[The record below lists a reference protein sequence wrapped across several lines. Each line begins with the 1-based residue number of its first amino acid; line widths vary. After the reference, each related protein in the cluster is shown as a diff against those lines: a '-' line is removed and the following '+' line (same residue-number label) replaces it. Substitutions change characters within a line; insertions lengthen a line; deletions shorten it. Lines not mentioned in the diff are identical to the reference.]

1 MKEYHLRLNE
11 DAAVGTSVV
20 SVTAVDRDANSAI
33 SYQITGGNT
42 RNRFAI
48 STQGGVGL
56 VTLALPLDYKQERY
70 FKLVL
75 TASDRALHDHCHVH
89 INITDANTHR
99 PVFQSAHYSVSV
111 NEDRPV
117 GSTVV
122 VISASDD
129 DVGENARITYLLEDN
144 LPQFRI
150 DADSGAITLQA
161 TLDYEDQ
168 VTYTLAITARD
179 NGIPQKADTTY
190 VEVMVNDVNDNA
202 PQFVASHYTGLVS
215 EDAPPFTSVLQIS
228 ATDRDAHANGRVQ
241 YTFQNGED
249 GDGDFTIEPTSG
261 IVRTVRRLDREA
273 MPVYELTAYAVDRG
287 VPPLRTPVSIQVTV
301 QDVNDNAPVF
311 PAEEFEVRVK
321 ENSIVGS
328 VVAQIT
334 AVDPDE
340 GPNAHI
346 MYQIVEGNI
355 PELFQMDIF
364 SGELTALID
373 LDYEARQEYVI
384 VVQATSAPL
393 VSRATV
399 HVRLVDQNDNSPVL
413 NNFQIL
419 FNNYVSNRSDTFPSG
434 IIGRIPAYDPDVS
447 DHLFYS
453 FERGN
458 ELQLLVVNQTS
469 GELRLSRKLDN
480 NRPLV
485 ASMLVT
491 VTGERRRQASD
502 PVTTTCQG
510 LRDPTGHLK
519 PKRDFQESL
528 KC

>member
-1 MKEYHLRLNE
+1 M
-11 DAAVGTSVV
+11 
-20 SVTAVDRDANSAI
+20 
-33 SYQITGGNT
+33 Q
-42 RNRFAI
+42 
-48 STQGGVGL
+48 
-56 VTLALPLDYKQERY
+56 
-70 FKLVL
+70 
-75 TASDRALHDHCHVH
+75 
-89 INITDANTHR
+89 
-99 PVFQSAHYSVSV
+99 
-111 NEDRPV
+111 
-117 GSTVV
+117 
-122 VISASDD
+122 
-129 DVGENARITYLLEDN
+129 
-144 LPQFRI
+144 
-150 DADSGAITLQA
+150 
-161 TLDYEDQ
+161 
-168 VTYTLAITARD
+168 
-179 NGIPQKADTTY
+179 
-190 VEVMVNDVNDNA
+190 
-202 PQFVASHYTGLVS
+202 
-215 EDAPPFTSVLQIS
+215 
-228 ATDRDAHANGRVQ
+228 
-241 YTFQNGED
+241 
-249 GDGDFTIEPTSG
+249 
-261 IVRTVRRLDREA
+261 
-273 MPVYELTAYAVDRG
+273 
-287 VPPLRTPVSIQVTV
+287 
-301 QDVNDNAPVF
+301 
-311 PAEEFEVRVK
+311 VK

-373 LDYEARQEYVI
+373 LDYEARQEYII
-384 VVQATSAPL
+384 VVQATSDPL

-491 VTGERRRQASD
+491 VTGEGR
-502 PVTTTCQG
+502 G
-510 LRDPTGHLK
+510 LSK
-519 PKRDFQESL
+519 
-528 KC
+528 